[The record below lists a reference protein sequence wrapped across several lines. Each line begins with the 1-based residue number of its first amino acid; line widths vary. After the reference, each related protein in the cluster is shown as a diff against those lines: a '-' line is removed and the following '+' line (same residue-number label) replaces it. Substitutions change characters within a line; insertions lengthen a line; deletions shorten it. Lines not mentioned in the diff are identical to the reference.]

1 MLIDD
6 YKDMHPKLVSAAVKD
21 GFGGATTC
29 LHPETACRMIR
40 EGVQN
45 SLSQDLTDALCEIP
59 KHFQFDICYKE
70 MTQAV
75 AMSFYPGFKLIEDN
89 IIRMETDNYFDLLT
103 SINFVL

>member
-59 KHFQFDICYKE
+59 KHFQLDICYKE